1 MNSHASYLI
10 PTDKLI
16 LGGRGA
22 RGTSVHIESVG
33 NQHDIGFSDK
43 VNFDKIST
51 HSEGIQTDTIK
62 SESGT
67 DLIAY
72 ENSRVVFKVPTTLSN
87 VDITGLTTA
96 GIASQNYANQTLE
109 HELDALTT
117 AQNTILA
124 RTQGLTASK
133 IMKSNGSGI
142 LAVSSITEGN
152 VNTLSGNETVSGN
165 KVHSGDITVND
176 LTASKLVLTDAN
188 KKLVS
193 GVGLTDLFQLGE
205 ASNQFQGS
213 GTNTVYSQTQSSDA
227 STALNYLQMRQ
238 GSGENAKEM
247 GLRMY
252 GAEQAILF
260 EDTIQLKDVGEGSY
274 PGTNIGEIKNSGIN
288 LISGKTYQING
299 SQIASANLSDTANI
313 VKLDTSENN
322 FTGVVDASSFKQ
334 GNSAL
339 NFSHL
344 AGGVADNQLTGN
356 IPLLNDA
363 ENNFTGIVD
372 AASFK
377 QGNTALNFSHLA
389 GSVSTGQIPDLASS
403 KITSGTIDVGRIPD
417 LASSKITSG
426 TIADARLPNSLLR
439 SDTAE
444 QIINSGSTNGT
455 IFRVRHSS
463 NFQGAPQIS
472 VEDYSATGSLL
483 QSGILTLDN
492 DDVAIKNTDSDGGV
506 VFYNNTSTLLG
517 RLDNTGMDIK
527 SGLTYKVNGTALA
540 TITTGAQTLQGVK
553 TFADQPIFANGI
565 NASTSSIL
573 GASSGTHSHT
583 IHGTVDL
590 QATITQTAGK
600 EANLRTTVVTG
611 NLTQTGG
618 NTSLTGDLTHTGGT
632 VDITGDIL
640 LDGHMTVDTGH
651 DIKILNDSVGVFSRV
666 STLEGNRHLL
676 HILGSTTVNTSLVMS
691 CKFWSLP
698 MNSGYATNDM
708 IMGQGHTNTPQTKKY
723 SNHYQTVLDGTVG
736 TDLTDFTKTQSSVSG
751 VGYGVDIA
759 LVSSDWSAGGTTI
772 SNVIISGTGYI
783 NWAHS
788 SFPSAS
794 RDKYNKLIRI
804 GHHCDDAVKITIDGQ
819 AIVWAK
825 YSFSNSISGTGND
838 NFNSVCVVRGD
849 ISALEIFYVGGTGG
863 NYLTLQFNV
872 MASWD

>member
-1 MNSHASYLI
+1 MNEYVL
-10 PTDKLI
+10 PTDKLL
-16 LGGRGA
+16 LGGHRAIGN
-22 RGTSVHIESVG
+22 TVSIETAAG
-33 NQHDIGFSDK
+33 QHGIDFPDEITFEKAS
-43 VNFDKIST
+43 I
-51 HSEGIQTDTIK
+51 HEEGIKTDTIK

-67 DLIAY
+67 NLLAFED
-72 ENSRVVFKVPTTLSN
+72 SRLVFKVPTTLTN
-87 VDITGLTTA
+87 IDLEGLTTA
-96 GIASQNYANQTLE
+96 SIASQNYSGQSLE

-124 RTQGLTASK
+124 RTQGLTTSR

-142 LAVSSITEGN
+142 LTVSSITEGN

-176 LTASKLVLTDAN
+176 MTASKLVLTDAN

-238 GSGENAKEM
+238 GSGSNAKEM

-252 GAEQAILF
+252 GDEQAFLF

-313 VKLDTSENN
+313 VKLNTSENN

-344 AGGVADNQLTGN
+344 AGGVADNQLTSN
-356 IPLLNDA
+356 IPLLNA
-363 ENNFTGIVD
+363 TENNFSGIVD
-372 AASFK
+372 GASFK

-389 GSVSTGQIPDLASS
+389 GSASTGQIPSLASS
-403 KITSGTIDVGRIPD
+403 KITSGTLDVARIPS
-417 LASSKITSG
+417 LPTSQLTSG
-426 TIADARLPNSLLR
+426 TVADARLPNTLLR

-463 NFQGAPQIS
+463 NFQGDPQIS
-472 VEDYSATGSLL
+472 VEDYNATGSLL
-483 QSGILTLDN
+483 QTGTLTLDS
-492 DDVAIKNTDSDGGV
+492 DDVAIKNSDSDGGV
-506 VFYNNTSTLLG
+506 VFYNNNTTFLG
-517 RLDNTGMDIK
+517 RLDNDGMNIK
-527 SGLTYKVNGTALA
+527 SGLTYKVNGTAIA
-540 TITTGAQTLQGVK
+540 TITTGSQTLEGVK
-553 TFADQPIFANGI
+553 TFADKPIFANGI
-565 NASTSSIL
+565 NASTSSTL

-590 QATITQTAGK
+590 QATMTQTAGH

-618 NTSLTGDLTHTGGT
+618 NTSLTGNLTHTGGT

-666 STLEGNRHLL
+666 TTLEGNRHLL
-676 HILGSTTVNTSLVMS
+676 HILGSTSVNTSLVMS

-698 MNSGYATNDM
+698 MNSGYALNDL
-708 IMGQGHTNTPQTKKY
+708 IMGQGHTTTPQTKKY
-723 SNHYQTVLDGTVG
+723 SNHYQTVFDGTVG
-736 TDLTDFTKTQSSVSG
+736 TDLTDFTKTISSVSASAYSLNINIG
-751 VGYGVDIA
+751 
-759 LVSSDWSAGGTTI
+759 SSDWSAGGSTI
-772 SNVIISGTGYI
+772 QNVIISGTGYI

-788 SFPSAS
+788 SYSS
-794 RDKYNKLIRI
+794 TTRSKYNKMIRI
-804 GHHCDDAVKITIDGQ
+804 AHYCDDAIKLTIDGQ

-838 NFNSVCVVRGD
+838 SFNSVCVVRGD
-849 ISALEIFYVGGTGG
+849 ISALEMIYIGGGGG
-863 NYLTLQFNV
+863 NYCNLQFNIL
-872 MASWD
+872 AAWD

>member
-1 MNSHASYLI
+1 MNEYVL
-10 PTDKLI
+10 PTDKLL
-16 LGGRGA
+16 LGGHRAIGNTVSIETA
-22 RGTSVHIESVG
+22 SGTHGIDFPDEITFMKASIHE
-33 NQHDIGFSDK
+33 
-43 VNFDKIST
+43 
-51 HSEGIQTDTIK
+51 EGIKTDTIK

-72 ENSRVVFKVPTTLSN
+72 EDSRVVFKVPTTLSN

-96 GIASQNYANQTLE
+96 GVASQNYSGQTLE

-124 RTQGLTASK
+124 RTQGLTTSR

-227 STALNYLQMRQ
+227 STALNYFQMRQ
-238 GSGENAKEM
+238 GSGSNAKEM
-247 GLRMY
+247 GLRMF
-252 GAEQAILF
+252 GAEQAFLF

-274 PGTNIGEIKNSGIN
+274 PGTNIGEIKNGGIN

-344 AGGVADNQLTGN
+344 AGGVADNQLTSN
-356 IPLLNDA
+356 IPLLNA
-363 ENNFTGIVD
+363 TENNFTGIVD
-372 AASFK
+372 GASFK

-389 GSVSTGQIPDLASS
+389 GSASTGQIPDLASS
-403 KITSGTIDVGRIPD
+403 KITSGTLDVARIPS
-417 LASSKITSG
+417 LPTSQLTSG
-426 TIADARLPNSLLR
+426 TIADARLPTTLLR
-439 SDTAE
+439 SDIGET
-444 QIINSGSTNGT
+444 IINTGNTSGTNFH
-455 IFRVRHSS
+455 IRHSS
-463 NFQGAPQIS
+463 NFQGAPSLS
-472 VEDYSATGSLL
+472 VEDYNAMGTQL
-483 QSGILTLDN
+483 QAGTLTLDS
-492 DDVAIKNTDSDGGV
+492 DDVAIKNSDSDGGV
-506 VFYNNTSTLLG
+506 VFYNNNTTFLG
-517 RLDNTGMDIK
+517 RLDNDGMNIK
-527 SGLTYKVNGTALA
+527 SGLTYKVNGTDIA
-540 TITTGAQTLQGVK
+540 TITTGAQTFEGVK

-565 NASTSSIL
+565 NASTNSIL

-583 IHGTVDL
+583 IYGSVDL
-590 QATITQTAGK
+590 QATITQAAGK

-632 VDITGDIL
+632 VDITGDVL
-640 LDGHMTVDTGH
+640 LDGHLTIDTNH
-651 DIKILNDSVGVFSRV
+651 DIKILNDSVGIFSRV
-666 STLEGNRHLL
+666 TTLEGNRHLL
-676 HILGSTTVNTSLVMS
+676 HILGSTSVNTSLVMS

-698 MNSGYATNDM
+698 MNSGYAKNDY
-708 IMGQGHTNTPQTKKY
+708 IMGQGDTNTPQTKKY
-723 SNHYQTVLDGTVG
+723 SNHYQTVFDGVVG

-759 LVSSDWSAGGTTI
+759 LTTSDWSEGGTTI

-783 NWAHS
+783 NWSHS

-794 RDKYNKLIRI
+794 RNKYNKLIRI
-804 GHHCDDAVKITIDGQ
+804 GHYCDDAVKITIDGQ

-863 NYLTLQFNV
+863 NFLTLQFNV
-872 MASWD
+872 MAAWD